1 MKLQQVNLK
10 KNKVIILCLI
20 AVLVIAAIAIFAGYG
35 IKRLYIGK
43 KLESLQNTA
52 ATDSV
57 NFFNKYSHSNV
68 EGIDSV
74 KEKLQNRDYELTP
87 MDEVIEILKEYPRN
101 YDEAIARR
109 DIFSTSFG
117 FPLFGTDVWDR
128 FVGGCRIGH
137 SGNVVM
143 VQFAADMT
151 PIYYFLEFD
160 GETYHIVEDRSSD
173 SEDGE
178 SGYSEWFAKYLKVEG
193 YEAEAGYA
201 EYAFLTNEPTLTYKD
216 IDIYYRNSESLE
228 ENAPSVFMFYLGVV
242 TDDIM
247 LTSMVTPE
255 KVNGD
260 FEQDYTGFLDKHP
273 SYCMDNPRMDYDGDG
288 ILDRVYREHLLVT
301 DGTDSTDEDEGSE
314 ARYSNDAYLMLGNG
328 KTITLAKDMWG
339 HKMLTGAID
348 MSKDGINDICFVQY
362 DENKEYG
369 PVYYEYSE
377 SEYVSCALPDS
388 RYKYF
393 EIVNTDEGDAFF
405 KCTDSSSSNKELR
418 RIDGEWVVN

>member
-1 MKLQQVNLK
+1 MKLQQVNLQ

-20 AVLVIAAIAIFAGYG
+20 AVSTIIAIILSAGYG
-35 IKRLYIGK
+35 IKRLNMGRR
-43 KLESLQNTA
+43 LETLQNTA

-57 NFFNKYSHSNV
+57 NFFNKYSHSNA

-87 MDEVIEILKEYPRN
+87 MDEVIELLKEYPRD

-128 FVGGCRIGH
+128 FVAGCRIGH

-151 PIYYFLEFD
+151 PIYYFIEFD
-160 GETYHIVEDRSSD
+160 GDTYHIVEDRSSD

-178 SGYSEWFAKYLKVEG
+178 SGYTEYFAKYLKVEG

-201 EYAFLTNEPTLTYKD
+201 EYAYLTDEPALTYKD
-216 IDIYYRNSESLE
+216 IDNYYRNEESLE

-242 TDDIM
+242 TEDIM
-247 LTSMVTPE
+247 ATSMVTPE

-260 FEQDYTGFLDKHP
+260 FEADYTGFLDRHP
-273 SYCMDNPRMDYDGDG
+273 SYAYDNPRMDYDGDG
-288 ILDRVYREHLLVT
+288 ILDRVYREHLLI
-301 DGTDSTDEDEGSE
+301 TDED
-314 ARYSNDAYLMLGNG
+314 YSDDAYLMLGNG
-328 KTITLAKDMWG
+328 RTLTLAKDMWG
-339 HKMLTGAID
+339 HKLLTRSID
-348 MSKDGINDICFVQY
+348 MTKDGINDICFVQY
-362 DENKEYG
+362 DEDEEYE
-369 PVYYEYSE
+369 PCYYEYSE
-377 SEYVSCALPDS
+377 GEYQLCALPES
-388 RYKYF
+388 RYRF
-393 EIVNTDEGDAFF
+393 FDIVNTDDGDTFF
-405 KCTDSSSSNKELR
+405 KCTDSSSSSKELR
-418 RIDGEWVVN
+418 RIDKEWVIN

>member
-20 AVLVIAAIAIFAGYG
+20 AVFVIAAIATFAGYG
-35 IKRLYIGK
+35 IKRLYIGQ
-43 KLESLQNTA
+43 KLESLQSTA

-74 KEKLQNRDYELTP
+74 KEKLQNRDYELTS
-87 MDEVIEILKEYPRN
+87 MDEIIDILKEYPRN

-128 FVGGCRIGH
+128 FVAGCRIGH

-216 IDIYYRNSESLE
+216 IDIYYRNEEALE
-228 ENAPSVFMFYLGVV
+228 ENAPAVFMFYLGVV

-255 KVNGD
+255 KVSGD

-273 SYCMDNPRMDYDGDG
+273 SYCVDNPRMDYDGDG
-288 ILDRVYREHLLVT
+288 ILDRVYREHLLIN
-301 DGTDSTDEDEGSE
+301 DGT
-314 ARYSNDAYLMLGNG
+314 SNDAYLMLGNG

-339 HKMLTGAID
+339 HKMQTRAID

-369 PVYYEYSE
+369 PVYYEYLE
-377 SEYVSCALPDS
+377 SEYVSCALPED
-388 RYKYF
+388 RYKFF
-393 EIVNTDEGDAFF
+393 EIISTEDGDAFF

>member
-20 AVLVIAAIAIFAGYG
+20 AVFVTAIAIFAGYG
-35 IKRLYIGK
+35 IKRFYIGK
-43 KLESLQNTA
+43 KLESLQTTA
-52 ATDSV
+52 ASDSV

-74 KEKLQNRDYELTP
+74 KEKLRNRDYELTP
-87 MDEVIEILKEYPRN
+87 MDEIIEILKEYPRN

-128 FVGGCRIGH
+128 FVAGCRIGH

-193 YEAEAGYA
+193 YEAEAGFA
-201 EYAFLTNEPTLTYKD
+201 EYAFLTNEPALTYKD
-216 IDIYYRNSESLE
+216 IDIYYRNEESLE
-228 ENAPSVFMFYLGVV
+228 ENAPAVFMFYLGVV

-255 KVNGD
+255 KVSGD

-301 DGTDSTDEDEGSE
+301 DGT
-314 ARYSNDAYLMLGNG
+314 SNDAYLMLGNG

-339 HKMLTGAID
+339 HNMMTRAID

-362 DENKEYG
+362 DENKEYE
-369 PVYYEYSE
+369 PVYFEYSE
-377 SEYVSCALPDS
+377 SDYVSCELPES

-393 EIVNTDEGDAFF
+393 EIVGTEEGDAFF

>member
-1 MKLQQVNLK
+1 MK

-20 AVLVIAAIAIFAGYG
+20 AVFVIAAIATFAGYG
-35 IKRLYIGK
+35 IKRLYIGQ
-43 KLESLQNTA
+43 KLESLQSTA

-74 KEKLQNRDYELTP
+74 KEKLQNRDYELTS
-87 MDEVIEILKEYPRN
+87 MDEIIDILKEYPRN

-128 FVGGCRIGH
+128 FVAGCRIGH

-216 IDIYYRNSESLE
+216 IDIYYRNEEALE
-228 ENAPSVFMFYLGVV
+228 ENAPAVFMFYLGVV

-255 KVNGD
+255 KVSGD

-273 SYCMDNPRMDYDGDG
+273 SYCVDNPRMDYDGDG
-288 ILDRVYREHLLVT
+288 ILDRVYREHLLIN
-301 DGTDSTDEDEGSE
+301 DGT
-314 ARYSNDAYLMLGNG
+314 SNDAYLMLGNG

-339 HKMLTGAID
+339 HKMQTRAID

-369 PVYYEYSE
+369 PVYYEYLE
-377 SEYVSCALPDS
+377 SEYVSCALPED
-388 RYKYF
+388 RYKFF
-393 EIVNTDEGDAFF
+393 EIISTEDGDAFF